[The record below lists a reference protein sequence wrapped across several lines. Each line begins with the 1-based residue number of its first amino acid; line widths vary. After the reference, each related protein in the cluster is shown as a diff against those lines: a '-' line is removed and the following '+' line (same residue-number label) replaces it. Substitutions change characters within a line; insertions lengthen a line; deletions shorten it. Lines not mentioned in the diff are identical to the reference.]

1 MTARLDLTGKTFGR
15 LKVIKLSHVRNH
27 FTYWLCSCICG
38 KEKVAV
44 GIKLVNGNTKSCG
57 CLKVELT
64 IKRNTTH
71 GSTYSVEYTCW
82 EHLINDM
89 AGEALKCALVGI
101 VLKTFSQIWGKNLV
115 QVLVLIALIT
125 TETMNL
131 VIVDGQLLLNK
142 LTTGELKLNI
152 KKAPNKGCRI
162 NKECYQS
169 RQLG

>member
-44 GIKLVNGNTKSCG
+44 GIKLVNGTTKSCG

-82 EHLINDM
+82 EHLKGRCNNKNNPAYKRYGGRGIKVCASWDSFENFLADM
-89 AGEALKCALVGI
+89 GKKPGPG
-101 VLKTFSQIWGKNLV
+101 FSI
-115 QVLVLIALIT
+115 
-125 TETMNL
+125 
-131 VIVDGQLLLNK
+131 D
-142 LTTGELKLNI
+142 
-152 KKAPNKGCRI
+152 RI
-162 NKECYQS
+162 NNDGNYEPSNCRWATASEQAYNRRAKTKHKKS
-169 RQLG
+169 S